1 MKMVLIGGGNTRGGV
16 WETKEIDTEI
26 VKMTEKEKPI
36 FLFVGLA
43 SSFAD
48 SYYDAMK
55 NIYKSL
61 GCECQYLKKKNI
73 INNPDIVKN
82 KIQIAD
88 IIYIGGGDTIK
99 LLNELEEYN
108 LSHLFIE
115 AANNNKVIAGMSAGA
130 IMWCLEGYSD
140 SLKIRGES
148 DKYDF
153 VKGLG
158 YLDIIIS
165 PHHEGDKVVELETE
179 IEDRKVY
186 CLENC
191 TALKIVDGKISILK
205 SNPNANVYLIDKNC
219 KKILS

>member
-1 MKMVLIGGGNTRGGV
+1 MKLMLIGGGNTRGGV
-16 WETKEIDTEI
+16 WETKEIDTEV
-26 VKMTEKEKPI
+26 VKMTGIEHPN

-55 NIYKSL
+55 NIYRSL

-82 KIQIAD
+82 KILNAD

-99 LLNELEEYN
+99 LLNELEEYK
-108 LSHLFIE
+108 LTQLFID
-115 AANNNKVIAGMSAGA
+115 AANSNKVIAGMSAGA
-130 IMWCLEGYSD
+130 IMWCKEGYSD

-153 VKGLG
+153 IKGLG

-165 PHHEGDKVVELETE
+165 PHHEGDKAIELDSE
-179 IEDRKVY
+179 IGDKTVY
-186 CLENC
+186 ALENC
-191 TALKIVDGKISILK
+191 TALKIVDNDIVVLK
-205 SNPNANVYLIDKNC
+205 SNPNANVYLIDKKC
-219 KKILS
+219 KKEIS